1 MPPRHARPE
10 PPRRV
15 RPLVIGLI
23 ALVVIGIGV
32 AFVVVRS
39 GGDDT
44 ARSASAA
51 PTTTTTAAP
60 TTTTTWRDVAGTQ
73 LSPGASTIYVL
84 GDSVMLGTKAQ
95 MPVAL
100 DGWNLTFDSKESRR
114 IDQGTDIVIEHKGAM
129 GRVLV
134 VHLCTNWGSGDY
146 GAAADRLMAELH
158 GVQRVVWVTCT
169 PWTGQVGEADAA
181 IRALPERYPNV
192 LVADWAAISKTPGYT
207 YDDTLHLRTEGAVA
221 LAALVRSVV
230 GPAPL
235 PG

>member
-1 MPPRHARPE
+1 MSPARS
-10 PPRRV
+10 RRV
-15 RPLVIGLI
+15 RPLLI
-23 ALVVIGIGV
+23 LLVVVVLGGG
-32 AFVVVRS
+32 ATLFVLHRS
-39 GGDDT
+39 DSAD
-44 ARSASAA
+44 ASRSALALESS
-51 PTTTTTAAP
+51 TTTTTAP
-60 TTTTTWRDVAGTQ
+60 TTTTTWREIAGTR
-73 LSPGASTIYVL
+73 LTAGPATIYVL
-84 GDSVMLGTKAQ
+84 GDSVTLGAKEQ

-100 DGWNLTFDSKESRR
+100 EGWNLTFDSKESRR
-114 IDQGTDIVIEHKGAM
+114 IDQGTDIVVERKGAM

-146 GAAADRLMAELH
+146 GAAADRLMAQLV

-181 IRALPERYPNV
+181 IRALPDRYTNV
-192 LVADWAAISKTPGYT
+192 VVADWAAISKTPGYT
-207 YDDTLHLRTEGAVA
+207 YDDTLHLRTEGAAA